1 MRPAKALQGLAKTEL
16 RGVLDKL
23 LLQAAKNYWEW
34 ALSYQ
39 RQELLR
45 QNADLAAVRLR
56 AIRERVRQDDLAA
69 INSIETLTE
78 LQNRQA
84 QLVQARVQWQNPTLQ
99 LSSYLYDEQQQPREL
114 PATTV
119 RPQPLP
125 GPADWRPLPP
135 DSLTALAE
143 QARLRHSEL
152 QKSRAKLAQLGV
164 GSRLLQ
170 VGPLFGAETGLV
182 LNSA

>member
-1 MRPAKALQGLAKTEL
+1 MRPAKALQGLAKTER

-45 QNADLAAVRLR
+45 QNAELAAVRLR
-56 AIRERVRQDDLAA
+56 TIRERVRQDDLAA

-99 LSSYLYDEQQQPREL
+99 LSS
-114 PATTV
+114 
-119 RPQPLP
+119 
-125 GPADWRPLPP
+125 
-135 DSLTALAE
+135 
-143 QARLRHSEL
+143 
-152 QKSRAKLAQLGV
+152 
-164 GSRLLQ
+164 
-170 VGPLFGAETGLV
+170 
-182 LNSA
+182 

>member
-16 RGVLDKL
+16 RGVLNKL
-23 LLQAAKNYWEW
+23 LLQAAKVYWEW

-45 QNADLAAVRLR
+45 QNAELAAVRLR
-56 AIRERVRQDDLAA
+56 TIRERVRQDDLAA

-99 LSSYLYDEQQQPREL
+99 LSS
-114 PATTV
+114 
-119 RPQPLP
+119 
-125 GPADWRPLPP
+125 
-135 DSLTALAE
+135 
-143 QARLRHSEL
+143 
-152 QKSRAKLAQLGV
+152 
-164 GSRLLQ
+164 
-170 VGPLFGAETGLV
+170 
-182 LNSA
+182 

>member
-45 QNADLAAVRLR
+45 QNAELAAVRLR

-78 LQNRQA
+78 LQNRRA
-84 QLVQARVQWQNPTLQ
+84 QLAGTGPDAVAKPHLAAQQ
-99 LSSYLYDEQQQPREL
+99 L
-114 PATTV
+114 
-119 RPQPLP
+119 PL
-125 GPADWRPLPP
+125 R
-135 DSLTALAE
+135 
-143 QARLRHSEL
+143 
-152 QKSRAKLAQLGV
+152 RAAAA
-164 GSRLLQ
+164 
-170 VGPLFGAETGLV
+170 P
-182 LNSA
+182 